1 MNFFYGDF
9 NLLLLM
15 FIIDLTCNFIST
27 RAFVL
32 ELVME
37 INDDVYFNH
46 INNTSYEYNIY
57 PGKRN
62 AP

>member
-15 FIIDLTCNFIST
+15 FIIDLTCNFISN
-27 RAFVL
+27 
-32 ELVME
+32 EGME